1 MEEIIREFP
10 ALRVTMERD
19 KLANDEKSI
28 QKILGILEENGI
40 SYDCITIHVDQ
51 LVFLIREVD
60 APILHQFMAELGNGL
75 DQM

>member
-1 MEEIIREFP
+1 MEEKIREFT

-28 QKILGILEENGI
+28 QKILGTLEQYGI

-51 LVFLIREVD
+51 LVFVIR
-60 APILHQFMAELGNGL
+60 
-75 DQM
+75 